1 MLSDWTKIA
10 AGLVISAADGRSTI
24 FEMLNGRFVNK
35 EIEDRYAT
43 WDVSPSTVI
52 AIFGVAKSFK
62 WPAAFLVS
70 FFLSSQ

>member
-52 AIFGVAKSFK
+52 AIFGVARSFNGLPLF
-62 WPAAFLVS
+62 WYHFS
-70 FFLSSQ
+70 